1 MEEVKDIVFL
11 TLTLGWKNEK
21 WPSGPTELDLEAA
34 KLVTFCAKYFVLL
47 FKILFLVLC
56 CLPIHI
62 TTRQARQQIWLVS
75 TLAPTARKHLS
86 TRNILT
92 KPATN
97 YRVSATFS
105 CVCTNCTH
113 HPSGKV
119 VCLNN
124 VMLTTPS
131 SRVGHFG
138 TPDQK
143 LLYQWIQEGE
153 A

>member
-1 MEEVKDIVFL
+1 MLLILNFVP
-11 TLTLGWKNEK
+11 NM
-21 WPSGPTELDLEAA
+21 
-34 KLVTFCAKYFVLL
+34 YFVLL

-105 CVCTNCTH
+105 CVCTNCNH

-119 VCLNN
+119 VCPNN

-131 SRVGHFG
+131 SRVGHPSGKVVWTNNVMLTTTSSRVGDFG
-138 TPDQK
+138 TQDQE
-143 LLYQWIQEGE
+143 LFYQWIQEGGSIIYKLV
-153 A
+153 